1 MRGWHLS
8 LQQNILHPEAFDP
21 SVISLPPDKYSKM
34 MTEWHLP
41 YKGIDGSSTV
51 GPFFWSAIDHDDK
64 HTFRMWISTGEN
76 PRSQSSDYR
85 FLWTSWQV
93 PLEIIYRKSDVTKKV
108 HTRAWD
114 LLLSFNVLTGITTAS
129 CKASPK
135 SHIIDSIEHLKAS
148 FQQIGH
154 PILFPIIIF
163 SHWYSARLEGQ
174 QRDGRLG
181 LRKIEMVLNSIRD
194 NKNES
199 ELVLGDGVIEK
210 SDDYLDEH
218 RIIDFD
224 RINRDLVETHAK
236 TLGHNPA
243 AYLRVLDG
251 FKEAMNLF
259 EMQMVQRVAMQYEWS
274 ELTHSKFASR
284 IDFYRKKVQG
294 QVYYQSSTLQ
304 RLEAQRSA
312 VSCCLDSD

>member
-1 MRGWHLS
+1 
-8 LQQNILHPEAFDP
+8 
-21 SVISLPPDKYSKM
+21 
-34 MTEWHLP
+34 
-41 YKGIDGSSTV
+41 
-51 GPFFWSAIDHDDK
+51 
-64 HTFRMWISTGEN
+64 
-76 PRSQSSDYR
+76 
-85 FLWTSWQV
+85 
-93 PLEIIYRKSDVTKKV
+93 
-108 HTRAWD
+108 
-114 LLLSFNVLTGITTAS
+114 
-129 CKASPK
+129 
-135 SHIIDSIEHLKAS
+135 
-148 FQQIGH
+148 
-154 PILFPIIIF
+154 
-163 SHWYSARLEGQ
+163 
-174 QRDGRLG
+174 
-181 LRKIEMVLNSIRD
+181 LRKIEMVLNSLRD
-194 NKNES
+194 NKHES
-199 ELVLGDGVIEK
+199 ELVLGDGVIEN

-259 EMQMVQRVAMQYEWS
+259 EMQMVQRVAMQYEWP